1 MGFRQDH
8 FVQVESKNAV
18 LELLKAD
25 VPFERIYIATNAFR
39 DPKTKEILGEART
52 RKIPVEKITRKRI
65 RVMAR
70 TASCESVIGLKPTQ
84 NMVTLEEILE
94 GSRTRNKPLFIL
106 MLDNIMYS
114 QNLGAI
120 LRTAY
125 GAGVDAV
132 ITAKRKSR
140 FLTEDVT
147 RISMGASERI
157 PIVQMNLFDALK
169 KLKDAGIQI
178 IGVHM
183 TGQTYYKK
191 KLSGNLA
198 FVLGS
203 EDSGVSPRILEK
215 CDSLVSIPMKEGLA
229 SLNVSV
235 SAAVLMYEKH
245 RQDSQKPQ

>member
-1 MGFRQDH
+1 MGFRKNP

-25 VPFERIYIATNAFR
+25 VPFEKIYIAINAFR
-39 DPKTKEILGEART
+39 DPKTKEILGEAR
-52 RKIPVEKITRKRI
+52 RNKVPVEKITRKRI

-70 TASCESVIGLKPTQ
+70 TSNCESIIGLKPVQ
-84 NMVTLEEILE
+84 NMTTLEEVLE
-94 GSRTRNKPLFIL
+94 SARQKDQPLFLL

-132 ITAKRKSR
+132 ITTKRKSR

-157 PIVQMNLFDALK
+157 PIVQMNMFDALK
-169 KLKDAGIQI
+169 KIKDAGIQI
-178 IGVHM
+178 TGIHM
-183 TGQTYYKK
+183 TGKTYYDEN
-191 KLSGNLA
+191 LSGDMALI
-198 FVLGS
+198 LGS
-203 EDSGVSPRILEK
+203 EDTGISSRILEK
-215 CDSLVSIPMKEGLA
+215 CGKLVSIPMQEGLG

-235 SAAVLMYEKH
+235 SAAVVMYEKR
-245 RQDSQKPQ
+245 RQDSL